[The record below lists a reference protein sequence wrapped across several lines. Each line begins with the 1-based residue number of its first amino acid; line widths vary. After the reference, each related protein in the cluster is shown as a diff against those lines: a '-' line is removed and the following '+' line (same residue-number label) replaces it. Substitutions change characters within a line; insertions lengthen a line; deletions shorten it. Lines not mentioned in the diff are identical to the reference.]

1 MNFLSGPPPA
11 LLLMVTVLSLATAV
25 TMWSVRQ
32 RSDRRRKSES
42 LKAQVDLHLK
52 LLDKISSRDDLR
64 EFLESATV
72 RDLLEAHPR
81 AERSEV
87 RRRALDS
94 LVPGCV
100 LTGVGLV
107 FVVTGRD
114 AVRFFGTVGLTIGVG
129 FLLAAFLASRLVRS
143 WDVPGKR
150 VDRPSAD
157 QSDGS

>member
-11 LLLMVTVLSLATAV
+11 LLLILTVLSLGTAV
-25 TMWSVRQ
+25 IVWSIAQ
-32 RSDRRRKSES
+32 RSDRLRRTEL
-42 LKAQVDLHLK
+42 LKARMDLQLK
-52 LLDKISSRDDLR
+52 LLDKISSSDDLR
-64 EFLESATV
+64 GFLESPAV

-100 LTGVGLV
+100 LTCVGLV

-143 WDVPGKR
+143 WDVPGKH

>member
-1 MNFLSGPPPA
+1 MNVLSGPPPA
-11 LLLMVTVLSLATAV
+11 LILMMIVLSLATAI

-32 RSDRRRKSES
+32 WSDRRRKSEL
-42 LKAQVDLHLK
+42 LKAQVDLQLK
-52 LLDKISSRDDLR
+52 LLDKISSSDDLR
-64 EFLESATV
+64 EFLKSAAV
-72 RDLLEAHPR
+72 RDLLDAHPR

-100 LTGVGLV
+100 LTCVGLV

-129 FLLAAFLASRLVRS
+129 FLLAAFLASRLARS

-150 VDRPSAD
+150 VDPPSAA

>member
-11 LLLMVTVLSLATAV
+11 LLLMMTVLSLATAV

-32 RSDRRRKSES
+32 RSDRQRRSEL
-42 LKAQVDLHLK
+42 LKAQVDLQLK
-52 LLDKISSRDDLR
+52 LLDKIASSDDLR
-64 EFLESATV
+64 EFLASAAV

-87 RRRALDS
+87 RRRALES
-94 LVPGCV
+94 VVPGCV
-100 LTGVGLV
+100 LTCVGLV
-107 FVVTGRD
+107 FVVAGRD

-143 WDVPGKR
+143 WDVPGEH
-150 VDRPSAD
+150 VDPPSAD

>member
-11 LLLMVTVLSLATAV
+11 LLLMMTVLALATAV

-32 RSDRRRKSES
+32 RSDRRRTSEL
-42 LKAQVDLHLK
+42 LKAQVDLQLK
-52 LLDKISSRDDLR
+52 LLDKISSSDDLR
-64 EFLESATV
+64 EFLESAAV

-87 RRRALDS
+87 RRRVLDS

-100 LTGVGLV
+100 LTCVGLV

-129 FLLAAFLASRLVRS
+129 FLLAAFLASRLARS
-143 WDVPGKR
+143 WEVLGKR
-150 VDRPSAD
+150 VDPPSAA

>member
-11 LLLMVTVLSLATAV
+11 LLLLITVLSLGTAV

-32 RSDRRRKSES
+32 RSDRRRKSEL
-42 LKAQVDLHLK
+42 LKAQVDLQLK
-52 LLDKISSRDDLR
+52 LLDKISSSDDLR
-64 EFLESATV
+64 GFLQSAVV

-100 LTGVGLV
+100 LTCVGLV

-114 AVRFFGTVGLTIGVG
+114 AVRFFGTLGLTIGVG
-129 FLLAAFLASRLVRS
+129 FLVAAFLTWRLDRF
-143 WDVPGKR
+143 WNVPGER
-150 VDRPSAD
+150 VDPPPTR
-157 QSDGS
+157 Q